1 MARKV
6 LIVEDDSNIAELLHL
21 YLEKEG
27 FETAVAGDGGK
38 GVELFRSFHPEL
50 VLLDI
55 MLPVMDGWS
64 VLKKIREND
73 KTPVIMLTAK
83 GETQDKVAG
92 LEGGAD
98 DYIVKPFEILELL
111 VRMEKVLE
119 RTGRMRS
126 VLTFRD
132 LTMDLSKRRVTEGG
146 REISLKPMEF
156 SLLSV
161 FLKNRNLVLGR
172 NRLLDLVWG
181 SDFCGETRT
190 VDVHVAGLRKKLKA
204 GTAIRTIP
212 KAGYMFED
220 DSL

>member
-98 DYIVKPFEILELL
+98 DYIVKPFEIAELL
-111 VRMEKVLE
+111 ARVETVLRRAGKTKDRLQIGDVTIDESSMQVTKAGQPVSLTKKEYELLLLFARNQNMALFRETIYE
-119 RTGRMRS
+119 RVWDGEYTGDS
-126 VLTFRD
+126 
-132 LTMDLSKRRVTEGG
+132 
-146 REISLKPMEF
+146 
-156 SLLSV
+156 
-161 FLKNRNLVLGR
+161 
-172 NRLLDLVWG
+172 
-181 SDFCGETRT
+181 RT
-190 VDVHVAGLRKKLKA
+190 VDLHVQRLRKKLGWQDRLSAVYKV
-204 GTAIRTIP
+204 
-212 KAGYMFED
+212 GYRLEVKE
-220 DSL
+220 

>member
-73 KTPVIMLTAK
+73 KTPVSMLTAK

-98 DYIVKPFEILELL
+98 DYIVKPFEMKE
-111 VRMEKVLE
+111 VLA
-119 RTGRMRS
+119 RIHA
-126 VLTFRD
+126 VL
-132 LTMDLSKRRVTEGG
+132 RRFGGEEEG
-146 REISLKPMEF
+146 S
-156 SLLSV
+156 
-161 FLKNRNLVLGR
+161 
-172 NRLLDLVWG
+172 
-181 SDFCGETRT
+181 GE
-190 VDVHVAGLRKKLKA
+190 KKLSFDKLA
-204 GTAIRTIP
+204 PQGQTASRSCALP
-212 KAGYMFED
+212 ARHAER
-220 DSL
+220 LHLQCWQVLRRRHRRPCVPRC